1 MHSVDVHGLTTSSPQ
16 AIEGHP
22 ESGQELVPNLLTTS
36 SLTLPQ
42 NSSWAGQR
50 RRKDSPQTHRRTRF
64 AHSPCWGLRLIDNP
78 Q

>member
-42 NSSWAGQR
+42 NSSWLASVVGKTR
-50 RRKDSPQTHRRTRF
+50 RNAS
-64 AHSPCWGLRLIDNP
+64 ANP
-78 Q
+78 ICALTMLVLAPY